1 MHHTIDVNIFVL
13 HAYWI
18 LMIAC
23 IMFHYQGIT
32 VKITKVLYWLKKHTT
47 NLCIFTNNLAAI
59 VDSLMQF

>member
-1 MHHTIDVNIFVL
+1 MHQTIDVNIFVL

-18 LMIAC
+18 IMIAC
-23 IMFHYQGIT
+23 IMFHYQDIT

-47 NLCIFTNNLAAI
+47 NLCIFTNNLEAI